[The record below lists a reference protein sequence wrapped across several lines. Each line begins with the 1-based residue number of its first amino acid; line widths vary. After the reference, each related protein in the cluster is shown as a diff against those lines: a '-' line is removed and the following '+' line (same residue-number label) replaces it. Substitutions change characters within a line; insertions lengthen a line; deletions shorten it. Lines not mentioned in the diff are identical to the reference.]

1 MIPLQLE
8 MTNFLSYRQTAVL
21 DFNGIHL
28 ACISGL
34 NGAGKSSILDAITWA
49 LFGKSRSK
57 SDDDL
62 VHRLAVL
69 EEGTCQVQYT
79 FDLEGSTY
87 RVMRSK
93 RYGKSQVVE
102 LQISAADGQWK
113 PLSES
118 KVRETQAAI
127 ETLLR
132 MNYDT
137 FTNASFLLQGKAD
150 EFTTKTPNRR
160 KEILADLLGVSQWDQ
175 YKEAASARR
184 REVEN
189 RQLLLDGQLQ
199 DIANELAEEEER
211 RATLKAAQAELAA
224 LSQQRAAKEELLQQ
238 ARQTAAAI
246 AQQKQMV
253 QNLAKNL
260 ERARRSLADLQQT
273 LAQRQKERDGY
284 AAILAETEAIQTS
297 YAAWQQADAAFQ
309 DWQEKAEAHNKLL
322 QAKSPFEQAVTQER
336 GRLEQRQ
343 QELENQA
350 QRVDA
355 AQAEQDVLAAQIA
368 NAQSQLADLEVQ
380 LAALSAQEAAW
391 HEARSAL
398 QDLEGERRLLAQEA
412 TQLQTQAR
420 RVAQMRQEET
430 AVAANFAAA
439 QAQLTAV
446 STQISTLAQQRARH
460 ATALADKNNLEA
472 EQERLRAQMSRHKE
486 RIDRL
491 STETGSECPLCGQ
504 PLTTEHR
511 QRVLADLHTE
521 GAEMGTRF
529 RTNKEQVAAL
539 GTEIAQLTET
549 LKQAERLERDQQ
561 TQQQRLAQAEARL
574 GEIRQAM
581 ADWEAG
587 GAARLAELETAL
599 GQDGELVAQKAK
611 VAELETAVQ
620 QKASLEQTRLNH
632 QKRLSQA
639 EARQEE
645 ITRLVQEWQQEGA
658 ATLAAVQVRLAAGD
672 YAAEAQ
678 QRLAILDVELEDV
691 GYYATAHAEA
701 RTARD
706 GLADAPQ
713 RHQEW
718 QQAQAATKPLE
729 ESLAELRQ
737 RGVTQEGEVAEL
749 AEQHETAVTHLT
761 QLTSGSSN
769 LQAIEDEVFR
779 LREAESVRQR
789 TVGAAQQRLDV
800 LDDLRQRRTAINAQ
814 KAEIALHVQRLKLLE
829 KACGRDGVQALL
841 IEQALPDIEERAN
854 DLLERLSGGEM
865 RVSFETQRQLRSRE
879 ATVETLDIH
888 IQDGAGERPYENFSG
903 GEQFRVNF
911 AIRLALSQVL
921 ARRAGARLQTLVI
934 DEGFGSQDPNGRQ
947 RLVEAINTIQGD
959 FARILVITH
968 IDELRDAF
976 PARIDVTKTL
986 TGSTISISS

>member
-1 MIPLQLE
+1 MIPLRLE
-8 MTNFLSYRQTAVL
+8 MTNFLSYRETAVL
-21 DFNGIHL
+21 DFDGIHL
-28 ACISGL
+28 ACIAGL

-62 VHRLAVL
+62 IHRLAVL

-87 RVMRSK
+87 RVIRSK
-93 RYGKSQVVE
+93 RHGKSQGVE

-127 ETLLR
+127 ENLLR

-160 KEILADLLGVSQWDQ
+160 KEILADLLGVSLWDQ
-175 YKEAASARR
+175 YKETASARR
-184 REVEN
+184 REAEN
-189 RQLLLDGQLQ
+189 SQLLLDGQLQ

-238 ARQTAAAI
+238 ARQTAAALD
-246 AQQKQMV
+246 QQKQMV
-253 QNLAKNL
+253 QNLVKNL
-260 ERARRSLADLQQT
+260 ERARRSLADLQQK
-273 LAQRQKERDGY
+273 LAQRQKERDGF
-284 AAILAETEAIQTS
+284 AAILAEAEAIQTS
-297 YAAWQQADAAFQ
+297 YAAWQQADATFQ
-309 DWQEKAEAHNKLL
+309 GWQEKAEAYNKLL
-322 QAKSPFEQAVTQER
+322 QDKRPFELAIAQER
-336 GRLEQRQ
+336 SRLEQRQ
-343 QELENQA
+343 QELETQA
-350 QRVDA
+350 QRVAA
-355 AQAEQDVLAAQIA
+355 AQTEQDTCATQIA
-368 NAQSQLADLEVQ
+368 TAQSQLADLEAQ
-380 LAALSAQEAAW
+380 LVALNAQEAAW
-391 HEARSAL
+391 HEARSTL
-398 QDLEGERRLLAQEA
+398 QSLEGERKLLAQQVS
-412 TQLQTQAR
+412 QLQTQAR
-420 RVAQMRQEET
+420 RITGLKEEET
-430 AVAANFAAA
+430 AVIANFEAA

-446 STQISTLAQQRARH
+446 SAQISTLAQQRARH

-472 EQERLRAQMSRHKE
+472 EQERLRAQMARHKE

-504 PLTTEHR
+504 PLTAEHR
-511 QRVLADLHTE
+511 QRVLANLHTE

-539 GTEIAQLTET
+539 GTEIAQLTAA

-581 ADWEAG
+581 ADWEARD
-587 GAARLAELETAL
+587 ATKLAELEAAL
-599 GQDGELVAQKAK
+599 AQDDELVAQKAQ
-611 VAELETAVQ
+611 VAELETAVA
-620 QKASLEQTRLNH
+620 QKAQLERTRQAR
-632 QKRLSQA
+632 QKQLSQA

-645 ITRLVQEWQQEGA
+645 IARLVQEWQQEGVA
-658 ATLAAVQVRLAAGD
+658 ALAAVQAQLASQD
-672 YAAEAQ
+672 YATEAQ
-678 QRLAILDVELEDV
+678 QQLATLDAELTGV
-691 GYYATAHAEA
+691 GYDAAAHAAA

-729 ESLAELRQ
+729 ASLADLQQ
-737 RGVTQEGEVAEL
+737 RLATQEAEVAEL
-749 AEQHETAVTHLT
+749 ATQHETAVTHLT
-761 QLTSGSSN
+761 HLTAGSSD
-769 LQAIEDEVFR
+769 LHAIEDEVFR

-800 LDDLRQRRTAINAQ
+800 LDDLRQRREAINAQ
-814 KAEIALHVQRLKLLE
+814 KAEIAQHVQRLKLLE

-865 RVSFETQRQLRSRE
+865 RINFETQRQLRSRE

-911 AIRLALSQVL
+911 AVRLALSQVL

-934 DEGFGSQDPNGRQ
+934 DEGFGSQDPYGRQ
-947 RLVEAINTIQGD
+947 RLVEAINTIQDD

-986 TGSTISISS
+986 AGSTISVSS